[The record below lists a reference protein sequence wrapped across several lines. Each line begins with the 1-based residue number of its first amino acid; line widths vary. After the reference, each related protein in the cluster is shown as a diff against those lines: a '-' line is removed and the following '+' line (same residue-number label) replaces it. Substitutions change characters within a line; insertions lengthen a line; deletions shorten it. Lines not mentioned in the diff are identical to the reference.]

1 MGGRGSSSSISYRV
15 SDEGRRERAE
25 EIHKILADA
34 GIPAKKSIDETVE
47 ILRKSDVRNGL
58 IKGTPNKTN
67 KIVWEDTGFGSK
79 YAELGNRSVQILN
92 AGKSSYNQWQYGSKQ
107 AYEVNR
113 WDGDQLKAKQVFSTK
128 RDAEKAA
135 RDFLKGK

>member
-1 MGGRGSSSSISYRV
+1 MGGRGSSSISQRTT
-15 SDEGRRERAE
+15 DAGRRERAE
-25 EIHKILADA
+25 EIHKILNDA
-34 GIPAKKSIDETVE
+34 GIPAKKSIEETME

-79 YAELGNRSVQILN
+79 YAELGDRSVQILD

-113 WDGDQLKAKQVFSTK
+113 MEGDKQKSKLVFSTK
-128 RDAEKAA
+128 REAEKAA
-135 RDFLKGK
+135 KDFLKGK